1 MLKWV
6 LIIGAMIVGVV
17 FIVGLSVVGMY
28 NGLVAQE
35 ETVKTAWSQVENV
48 YQRRSDLIPNLVAT
62 VKGYAVHEHDT
73 FVQLANARASVGKM
87 DMGSVINDPEKFAQF
102 QKAQGEISSALT
114 RLLVSVEAYPTLKA
128 NEGFLALQ
136 SQLEGT
142 ENRITIE
149 RQRYNEAA
157 KVFGISV
164 RRFPTNILA
173 GIFGFKA
180 KAYFEAEQGSKE
192 VPKVKF

>member
-17 FIVGLSVVGMY
+17 FIVVLSVVGIY
-28 NGLVAQE
+28 NGLVTQE

-48 YQRRSDLIPNLVAT
+48 YQRRSDLIPNLVET
-62 VKGYAVHEHDT
+62 VKGYATHEHST
-73 FVQLANARASVGKM
+73 FVELANARASIGKM
-87 DMGSVINDPEKFAQF
+87 DVGSVINDPTKFAEF
-102 QKAQGEISSALT
+102 QKAQGAISSALS
-114 RLLVSVEAYPTLKA
+114 RLMVVMEAYPTLKA
-128 NEGFLALQ
+128 NEGFLDLQ

-149 RQRYNEAA
+149 RQRYNDAA
-157 KVFGISV
+157 KVFDISI

-173 GIFGFKA
+173 GVFNFKA
-180 KAYFEAEQGSKE
+180 KAYFEAEQGAKE